1 MSFNNDP
8 DWFNATSLM
17 LKWWEKPRWWFKPRL
32 VSERDGV
39 RIKMRFDDKRRKTLI
54 TKIILLDKEK

>member
-8 DWFNATSLM
+8 AWFNATNLM
-17 LKWWEKPRWWFKPRL
+17 LKWWEKPRWWFKPR
-32 VSERDGV
+32 SIKEEDGV
-39 RIKMRFDDKRRKTLI
+39 KITMRIDDKREKTLI